1 MKADYSVDT
10 YIIASVIISFLGF
23 CLENIWI
30 CIRKGYID
38 NRNMTLPFLLGYSF
52 AILGIYFVLGTPG
65 HPSSIV
71 EKITARFDY
80 FSYYVTIF
88 ILVSIGEI
96 ILGKTVELIC
106 GIYYWDYSSLPLHI
120 TRYTS
125 VMTSIGFS
133 FIITKFMKLL
143 FIPMMDI
150 ISKLTIRPVINLFR
164 LTYILMILDFFISFY
179 RMYKNRRLNER
190 WKKWLIQSKTTP
202 KPENG

>member
-71 EKITARFDY
+71 EKIMARFDY
-80 FSYYVTIF
+80 FSYYVTTF
-88 ILVSIGEI
+88 LLVSIGEI

-179 RMYKNRRLNER
+179 QMYKNRRLNER

>member
-179 RMYKNRRLNER
+179 QMYKNRRLNER

>member
-71 EKITARFDY
+71 EKIMARFDY

-96 ILGKTVELIC
+96 ILEKLVEWIC

-125 VMTSIGFS
+125 VMTSIAFS

-143 FIPMMDI
+143 FVPMMEFFSNLTFQPAI
-150 ISKLTIRPVINLFR
+150 ILFR
-164 LTYILMILDFFISFY
+164 LTYILMIFDFFISFY
-179 RMYKNRRLNER
+179 RMYKGRSLNER

>member
-71 EKITARFDY
+71 EKIMARFDY

-96 ILGKTVELIC
+96 ILEKLVEWIC

-125 VMTSIGFS
+125 VMTSIAFS

-143 FIPMMDI
+143 FVPMMEFF
-150 ISKLTIRPVINLFR
+150 SNLTFQPVIILFR
-164 LTYILMILDFFISFY
+164 LTYILMIFDFFISFY
-179 RMYKNRRLNER
+179 RMYKGRSLNER

>member
-1 MKADYSVDT
+1 MKVDYSVDT

-52 AILGIYFVLGTPG
+52 ALLGIYFVLGTPG

-71 EKITARFDY
+71 EKILPQFDY
-80 FSYYVTIF
+80 FSYYVTSF
-88 ILVSIGEI
+88 LFVSIGEI
-96 ILGKTVELIC
+96 ILGETVERIC
-106 GIYYWDYSSLPLHI
+106 GIYYWDYSTLPLHI

-125 VMTSIGFS
+125 VFTSIGFS
-133 FIITKFMKLL
+133 FIITKFMDLF
-143 FIPMMDI
+143 FIPMMDN
-150 ISKLTIRPVINLFR
+150 ISELSIQPVINLFR

-179 RMYKNRRLNER
+179 RMYKNRSLNER
-190 WKKWLIQSKTTP
+190 WRKELFKPKETL

>member
-1 MKADYSVDT
+1 MKVDYSVDT
-10 YIIASVIISFLGF
+10 YVIASVIISFLGF

-52 AILGIYFVLGTPG
+52 AILGIYFVLGTPER
-65 HPSSIV
+65 PSSIV

-96 ILGKTVELIC
+96 ILGKTVERIC

-133 FIITKFMKLL
+133 FIITKFMHLF
-143 FIPMMDI
+143 FIPLMDI
-150 ISKLTIRPVINLFR
+150 VSKLTIRPVIKLFR
-164 LTYILMILDFFISFY
+164 LTYILMIFDFFISFY
-179 RMYKNRRLNER
+179 RMYKSRSLNER
-190 WKKWLIQSKTTP
+190 WRKKLFKPKETL